1 MSGYRPGEG
10 PRGSGGAYDYVT
22 WLLAYGVPA
31 LNTVWGAS
39 PPRPYS
45 GGDAFVWSLYKG
57 SPPDLTP
64 AANLNGTPTR
74 PKKEGREGTTP
85 RHKLA

>member
-22 WLLAYGVPA
+22 WLLANSVPA
-31 LNTVWGAS
+31 LDVVWGAS
-39 PPRPYS
+39 S
-45 GGDAFVWSLYKG
+45 GSGSEEDAFARCPYKG

-64 AANLNGTPTR
+64 AANLSGKPTR